1 MNFKRKYRE
10 SITNTANLRKKRQ
23 VSDSDYGDDS
33 DTDNQQMLF
42 PPELLQHLMAHPR
55 EHKTHRDRIFRDGN
69 HIYFR
74 GGVTMQSIEQLCGLI
89 DDVNNHYK
97 ECCDHELGY
106 IIPKPIY
113 VHICTMGGDINA
125 GFMAYDYI
133 KNSNIPVYTVSEGR
147 TISAGTIM
155 FMAGKKRFM
164 APTSYMLIHQI
175 RTHVSGTVSKLE
187 EEYETCL
194 NMMSKMKNIYMSN
207 LNTKIPNKKDLLN
220 DDDLVEQLEKDQYW
234 DYATCYKKGLI
245 HAPYTNTQDRDRE
258 DKLDTVKNMKECV
271 KYLN

>member
-1 MNFKRKYRE
+1 MHFKRKY
-10 SITNTANLRKKRQ
+10 ITNMTNTLELRKKRR
-23 VSDSDYGDDS
+23 SYNNDYDD
-33 DTDNQQMLF
+33 DTDTDSQQIGF
-42 PPELLQHLMAHPR
+42 PPELLQQLMNHPK
-55 EHKTHRDRIFRDGN
+55 EHHTHRDRIFRDCN

-74 GGVTMQSIEQLCGLI
+74 GQVTMQSIEQLCGLI
-89 DDVNNHYK
+89 DDVNNNYK
-97 ECCDHELGY
+97 ECCNHELGY

-113 VHICTMGGDINA
+113 LHICTMGGDLNG

-133 KNSNIPVYTVSEGR
+133 KNSNIPIYTVSEGR

-164 APTSYMLIHQI
+164 SPTSYMLIHQI

-194 NMMSKMKNIYMSN
+194 NMMSKMKEIYMSN
-207 LNTKIPNKKDLLN
+207 LNTKISNKKDLLN
-220 DDDLVEQLEKDQYW
+220 DEDLVEQLQKDQYW

-245 HAPYTNTQDRDRE
+245 HAPYTNTQDREKE
-258 DKLDTVKNMKECV
+258 DKLEMTKNIKGCV
-271 KYLN
+271 KYLS